1 MIGLDNQDVIDDEV
15 LISIPE
21 EPKRRGTLIATDKEG
36 KVTDDVAPSSAKSLN
51 MTESENKAIKE
62 ATESKKI

>member
-1 MIGLDNQDVIDDEV
+1 MIELFQDLLSDFETDE
-15 LISIPE
+15 E
-21 EPKRRGTLIATDKEG
+21 GPKRRGTLIATDKEG

-62 ATESKKI
+62 ADRK